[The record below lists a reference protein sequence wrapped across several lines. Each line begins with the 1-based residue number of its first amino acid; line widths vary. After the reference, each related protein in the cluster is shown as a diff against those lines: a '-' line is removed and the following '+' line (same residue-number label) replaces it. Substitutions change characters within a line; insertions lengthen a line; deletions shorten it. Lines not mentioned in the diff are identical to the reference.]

1 MENGKV
7 AIFLQVKA
15 INSFVIS
22 APVAIGGNFAQNAQ
36 VVAFKS
42 WNFKPAVAWICVEFV
57 GFHFDLFLFGRVD
70 SLLQYTTWFGERKWF
85 FFIFWGKI

>member
-1 MENGKV
+1 
-7 AIFLQVKA
+7 
-15 INSFVIS
+15 
-22 APVAIGGNFAQNAQ
+22 
-36 VVAFKS
+36 
-42 WNFKPAVAWICVEFV
+42 VAWICVEFV